1 LYFSVGKKNKD
12 MSADAKIE
20 FIDPEWSNFFRQE
33 IQLSE
38 TVEEGLARVPILS
51 LLDESELKI
60 IAQAVHLRSYAT
72 GEPVIRRGVEQSGF
86 YLVRRGSVN
95 IVRER
100 SDGQQ
105 EVVANLGVNE
115 LLSEFALVDGTPR
128 TSSIVAGEPSELIGF
143 FKPDLMDMMVTIPVL
158 GCKIVLRLAEEMC
171 QGLNKDY
178 ARLQDYGYPFPDSDE
193 DEEIL
198 DLTQT

>member
-1 LYFSVGKKNKD
+1 
-12 MSADAKIE
+12 MSADTKTE

-33 IQLSE
+33 IELSE

-72 GEPVIRRGVEQSGF
+72 GESIIRRGVEQSGF

-95 IVRER
+95 ILRQQL
-100 SDGQQ
+100 DGQQ
-105 EVVANLGVNE
+105 EVVANLGVTE

-128 TSSIVAGEPSELIGF
+128 TSSIVAAEPSELIGF
-143 FKPDLMDMMVTIPVL
+143 FKPDLMDMLVTRPVL

-193 DEEIL
+193 EEETL

>member
-1 LYFSVGKKNKD
+1 MSD
-12 MSADAKIE
+12 MSADAKTE
-20 FIDPEWSNFFRQE
+20 YIDPEWSNFFRQE
-33 IQLSE
+33 IELRE

-51 LLDESELKI
+51 LLDESELKV
-60 IAQAVHLRSYAT
+60 IAQAVHLRFYAT
-72 GEPVIRRGVEQSGF
+72 GELVIRRGMEQSGF

-95 IVRER
+95 IVREQ
-100 SDGQQ
+100 SNGQQ
-105 EVVANLGVNE
+105 EVVAKLGANE

-143 FKPDLMDMMVTIPVL
+143 FKPDLMDIMVTRPVL

-198 DLTQT
+198 DLTQA